1 MYVCVSVYSRV
12 GASYAGRPICVC
24 AVSAPLR
31 RVITIENTP
40 KRNYNDGA
48 DSIGGRLVEV
58 RHVDYTWTGSL
69 YLDFAQSAHRRLL
82 PLATLSLAAGG
93 PGC

>member
-48 DSIGGRLVEV
+48 DSIGGR
-58 RHVDYTWTGSL
+58 
-69 YLDFAQSAHRRLL
+69 
-82 PLATLSLAAGG
+82 
-93 PGC
+93 